1 MILDSDTCIYIY
13 HVLFDVNY
21 RYNEMQTFSE
31 HEYFMCGKTYIQGF
45 LALKNFESLQTFD
58 NL

>member
-1 MILDSDTCIYIY
+1 MFDLNRLTVKCVFMILDSDTCIYIY

-31 HEYFMCGKTYIQGF
+31 HEYFMCGKTYI
-45 LALKNFESLQTFD
+45 
-58 NL
+58 